1 MNMIS
6 RRSLL
11 AVLLATAALTAGPAV
26 EFAHADKSKKRRRK
40 KKEQDDAW
48 AARQDGSILPLS
60 EVLALVGPKIRG
72 EIIETELDYEDGQ
85 LVYEFKYVN
94 VKGRVREV
102 YVDART
108 GAILKDKPD

>member
-11 AVLLATAALTAGPAV
+11 AVLLATAALTVGPAV
-26 EFAHADKSKKRRRK
+26 EFALADKSKKRRRK
-40 KKEQDDAW
+40 KEQDDAW
-48 AARQDGSILPLS
+48 EARRDGSILPLS

-72 EIIETELDYEDGQ
+72 EIIETEFDYEDGQ
-85 LVYEFKYVN
+85 PVYEFKYVN
-94 VKGRVREV
+94 IKGRVREL